1 MENPCDQNIAFLT
14 IVDDVVLDREGSHA
28 WTKLRTDTAH
38 PRLFGQ
44 QIEAV
49 DDVVD
54 ESVGSLG
61 TGVTSWRALID
72 RAT

>member
-28 WTKLRTDTAH
+28 WTKLRTYTAH

-61 TGVTSWRALID
+61 TGVIGYV
-72 RAT
+72 